1 MTREEI
7 RKYIDNKISHAI
19 SAVEYGNYFYE
30 QIKHFA
36 DSAKDDCESLLDD
49 YGRCGTK
56 ERYKMLLKDIN
67 VRLLELEDD
76 VAAFVNTELPKIIE
90 EEDNW
95 LEKNIEEPF
104 GIKLKKDIKALAK
117 LSVIP
122 IAVAGAAVS
131 FGKHISD
138 SLKSI
143 YSSEATQ
150 GYVTDISFNEL
161 KDDYSARL
169 NSFDIG
175 LQADAETMGES
186 LGDQYERIVYTKNKE
201 AFKKYMWSSILD
213 TSTCIVCGSLDG
225 QVFDDITK
233 VPVYPQHDR
242 CRCTIIPLPEEA
254 SEEDVKETYS
264 HWFERQ
270 TDKKKYEILGKKRFE
285 LYEQGMKIKQ
295 FVNNGKITPLKD
307 LKNNKSQ

>member
-30 QIKHFA
+30 QIKLFA

-67 VRLLELEDD
+67 VCLLELEDD
-76 VAAFVNTELPKIIE
+76 IAAFINTELPKIIE

-95 LEKNIEEPF
+95 LEKNVEEPF

-131 FGKHISD
+131 FGKHVSD

-150 GYVTDISFNEL
+150 GYVTGIAFNEL

-169 NSFDIG
+169 NSFDRG

-254 SEEDVKETYS
+254 SEDDVRESYN

-270 TDKKKYEILGKKRFE
+270 SKDKKYEILGKKRFE

-307 LKNNKSQ
+307 LKNNKSK

>member
-1 MTREEI
+1 MTKEEI

-19 SAVEYGNYFYE
+19 GAVEYGNYFYD
-30 QIKHFA
+30 QIKILA
-36 DSAKDDCESLLDD
+36 DEAKDDCESILGD
-49 YGRCGTK
+49 YNRCGTK
-56 ERYKMLLKDIN
+56 TRYRMLLKDIN
-67 VRLLELEDD
+67 MRLLELEDD
-76 VAAFVNTELPKIIE
+76 IAAFINDELPKIIE
-90 EEDNW
+90 EEDKW
-95 LEKNIEEPF
+95 LEKNIEKPF
-104 GIKLKKDIKALAK
+104 GIKLKRDTNALTK

-122 IAVAGAAVS
+122 IAVAGASVS
-131 FGKHISD
+131 FGKHVSY

-150 GYVTDISFNEL
+150 GYVTGIPFDEL
-161 KDDYSARL
+161 KDDYSARI
-169 NSFDIG
+169 NSFDRG

-186 LGDQYERIVYTKNKE
+186 LGDQYERIVFTKNKE

-213 TSTCIVCGSLDG
+213 TSTCIACGSLDG

-242 CRCTIIPLPEEA
+242 CRCTLIPLPEEA

-307 LKNNKSQ
+307 LKNQKD